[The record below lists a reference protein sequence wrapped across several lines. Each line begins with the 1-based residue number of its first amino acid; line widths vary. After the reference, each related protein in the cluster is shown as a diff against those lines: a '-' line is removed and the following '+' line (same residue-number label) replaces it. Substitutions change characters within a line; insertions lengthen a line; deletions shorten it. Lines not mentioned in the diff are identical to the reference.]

1 MVQPNP
7 KTPYLSNR
15 ENKPHPTVSYPI
27 TSALLKP
34 GHYFHLQQ
42 RSTEAVPVLFRE
54 PTDYAYFL
62 KNLAQSS
69 DCLQVIAYALL
80 PDHYHLIVRFRS
92 LSTILKIWEAE
103 DKPLSRSIIRSLPVP
118 PPGRTGEVPVS
129 FLHSLPKHVREI
141 AAGYYLSRRF
151 GVVLNRYSSYVGRK
165 YEEFGTVFQRPFRR
179 RILEEEVLP
188 ALIVYLHRN
197 SRHHR
202 VEYDYEQYAH
212 SSYRSFL
219 SGAPTALDRDFV
231 LQLFG
236 GQEEFLR
243 RHRRY
248 EPNREHWWRFVVE

>member
-1 MVQPNP
+1 M
-7 KTPYLSNR
+7 
-15 ENKPHPTVSYPI
+15 SYPI

-42 RSTEAVPVLFRE
+42 RSTDELPELFRAPE
-54 PTDYAYFL
+54 DYAYFL
-62 KNLAQSS
+62 KNLTQLS
-69 DCLQVIAYALL
+69 DCLQVVAYALL

-118 PPGRTGEVPVS
+118 PPSRTGEVPVS

-165 YEEFGTVFQRPFRR
+165 YEEFGTVFKRPFRR
-179 RILEEEVLP
+179 RLLEPEVLP
-188 ALIVYLHRN
+188 ALLIYLHRN

-202 VEYDYEQYAH
+202 VEYEYERYPH

-219 SGAPTALDRDFV
+219 STAPTALDRALV
-231 LQLFG
+231 LDLFG
-236 GQEEFLR
+236 GREDFIEQ
-243 RHRRY
+243 HRRY
-248 EPNREHWWRFVVE
+248 APDRDRWGRFVVE